1 MTNPPDAHLLDNEK
15 EMLESEIKAVNDD
28 YQIELPESLQGLS
41 AEELIAL
48 EKRVVRKA
56 DLVLM

>member
-1 MTNPPDAHLLDNEK
+1 MTTHQTPHLLDNEK
-15 EMLESEIKAVNDD
+15 EILESEIKAVNDD